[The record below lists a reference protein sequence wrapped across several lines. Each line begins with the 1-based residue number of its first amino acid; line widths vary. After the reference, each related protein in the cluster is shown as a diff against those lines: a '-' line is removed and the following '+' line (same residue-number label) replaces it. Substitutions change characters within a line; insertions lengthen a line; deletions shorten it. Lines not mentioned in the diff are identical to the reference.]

1 MGWAGA
7 PAACRP
13 LSFPESRTGSTGS
26 ARRQLYFPSVR
37 RYPRSPAGRSPVR
50 TQERVEAGLNR
61 LLLAVPGPL
70 APGRN
75 RQHPTAP
82 HSKTGMTRLA
92 PPTGALALC
101 QARVEARDEQVRGV
115 PSSGPRHRR
124 ACASCRRR
132 NCGAGIPDRPV
143 TIFSGAAAPPPDA
156 ASHPWRAPRRRLQS
170 TDERRPIPERER
182 IERRR
187 TVNPDRLERVRD
199 TREATPC
206 LFLRSKT
213 RPSPG

>member
-70 APGRN
+70 TPGRN

-143 TIFSGAAAPPPDA
+143 TIFFPEP
-156 ASHPWRAPRRRLQS
+156 RPRRRMPLRIPGGRRGDVSRAPTKGGPYQS
-170 TDERRPIPERER
+170 VNESKGDELLTLI
-182 IERRR
+182 
-187 TVNPDRLERVRD
+187 
-199 TREATPC
+199 
-206 LFLRSKT
+206 
-213 RPSPG
+213 G